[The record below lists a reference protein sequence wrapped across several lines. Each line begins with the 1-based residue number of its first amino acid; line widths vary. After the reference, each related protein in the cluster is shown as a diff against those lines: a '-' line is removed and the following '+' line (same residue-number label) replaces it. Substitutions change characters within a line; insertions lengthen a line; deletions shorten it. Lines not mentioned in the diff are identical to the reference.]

1 VDATAR
7 IRRLH
12 LVRRELAEA
21 TRRRTELWYE
31 HGDGGSKGP
40 PTAGVERL
48 STRIEGLWTEARVL
62 EAEIR
67 HGARAD
73 IIARAR
79 QAERIERDLTRRQ
92 RVAPAGAASR

>member
-1 VDATAR
+1 MATVVPRA
-7 IRRLH
+7 H
-12 LVRRELAEA
+12 
-21 TRRRTELWYE
+21 RRR
-31 HGDGGSKGP
+31 S
-40 PTAGVERL
+40 VEWL
-48 STRIEGLWTEARVL
+48 SRRIDVLWTEARVL

-92 RVAPAGAASR
+92 HTAPAGALSR